1 MITNERTENTIAIT
15 ADSESELFTGILIGP
30 EVIIEGRQFAMLVMS
45 NDILQLGF
53 PMDGAFPRGRC
64 AYCGSMTDMR
74 GNCGAC
80 GAPK

>member
-1 MITNERTENTIAIT
+1 MSEVRLFASHPDHKKFAFMQSLRSALVSVGYERIK
-15 ADSESELFTGILIGP
+15 
-30 EVIIEGRQFAMLVMS
+30 
-45 NDILQLGF
+45 DIPQWGF